1 MRAMWASVAA
11 STLKLADGWA
21 SGGTVVTEGISL
33 AALLPFPGAACAAA
47 MPKPRKNI
55 RKTRRNK
62 AQFARMPEIIG
73 KVTSLE
79 NQQEYIRARTVVS
92 FKGMAGNPHG
102 PASHPEE

>member
-1 MRAMWASVAA
+1 MRAMSASVAA
-11 STLKLADGWA
+11 CTPKLADGWA

-33 AALLPFPGAACAAA
+33 AALLPFVVADCAAA
-47 MPKPRKNI
+47 MPKPRQN
-55 RKTRRNK
+55 TRRNK

-102 PASHPEE
+102 PDRK